1 MVQKKAYDEKSFKQK
16 NPPETLEN
24 FMYIYFSQKYGLK
37 EMIKVQVSSVI
48 DKIQIFSKTNSE
60 IETFRRIL
68 KNEVDEKFYWF
79 LQELS
84 GKLDSKIQEYY
95 KNKVRRHASLVD
107 Q

>member
-1 MVQKKAYDEKSFKQK
+1 
-16 NPPETLEN
+16 
-24 FMYIYFSQKYGLK
+24 MYIYFSQKYGLK